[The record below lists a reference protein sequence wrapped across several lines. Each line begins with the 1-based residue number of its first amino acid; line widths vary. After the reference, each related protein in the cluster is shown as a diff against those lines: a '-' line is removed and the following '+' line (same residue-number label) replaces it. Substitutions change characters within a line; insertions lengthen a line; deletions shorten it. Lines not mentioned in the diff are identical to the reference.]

1 MDGIVITIIYHE
13 DMIIRT
19 KRGGNKFT
27 DWVIINFVCALHTGD
42 VNYISVRVITF
53 NVCFTSSLFMTRIV

>member
-1 MDGIVITIIYHE
+1 
-13 DMIIRT
+13 MIIRT